1 MEPSVWIFYNIRSQE
16 WTITGL
22 LWSLAAGMTVGIVF
36 TQVTS
41 LATTL
46 GLHRGMTHQAYS
58 LSRFLN
64 WMFRL
69 TLWLSVGIKWWEWC
83 RVHAYHHQHT
93 ETELDPHSP
102 VYKGGLSNV
111 FRINPHLYQIA
122 ANDPRVIDA
131 TGERFVTDHWDRWL
145 FNREGLG
152 RTIGIG
158 ICMLVFGVIPGV
170 VAYIVHILAYI
181 YLNSAIN
188 SIGHGAEPTG
198 IDNRLERQLAWIS
211 RYTGKRPGYDPHTAR
226 KKTVGNSLNSQP
238 LAWLTMGEGLHYNHH
253 SRQRCATMRRFVGD
267 HDPGLYFLYIL
278 RGLRLVGTF
287 EVPAPEPLPS

>member
-93 ETELDPHSP
+93 ETELDPHDIH
-102 VYKGGLSNV
+102 NV
-111 FRINPHLYQIA
+111 
-122 ANDPRVIDA
+122 
-131 TGERFVTDHWDRWL
+131 
-145 FNREGLG
+145 
-152 RTIGIG
+152 
-158 ICMLVFGVIPGV
+158 
-170 VAYIVHILAYI
+170 
-181 YLNSAIN
+181 
-188 SIGHGAEPTG
+188 
-198 IDNRLERQLAWIS
+198 
-211 RYTGKRPGYDPHTAR
+211 K
-226 KKTVGNSLNSQP
+226 
-238 LAWLTMGEGLHYNHH
+238 LT
-253 SRQRCATMRRFVGD
+253 
-267 HDPGLYFLYIL
+267 
-278 RGLRLVGTF
+278 
-287 EVPAPEPLPS
+287 